1 MLISFLQD
9 VIIIQLIKVV
19 LVVPLLSIIVKKPME
34 NDQVYGQGHS
44 SHEMDDK
51 LISYPP
57 RGKELRKV
65 RSMNALGNKLRY
77 LLVEFT
83 IFTLFLFLLMIACY
97 GNRGSKRCQLSQIY
111 LSSFQ
116 SNFLAC
122 VVFHRTNFVW
132 TKDHDIL
139 FCRELLVTE
148 PYVHK
153 VGSIERAKAGE
164 QIASNL
170 NSIQAPKFRV
180 TTRSVRDR
188 YTHLTTRKAEQL
200 REEEKASGIEATP
213 TELDM
218 LLEEIFEKENAAKAE
233 IESALDTKKRKAEQD
248 KASADSIRRLAM
260 ERTDVSD

>member
-1 MLISFLQD
+1 M
-9 VIIIQLIKVV
+9 
-19 LVVPLLSIIVKKPME
+19 
-34 NDQVYGQGHS
+34 
-44 SHEMDDK
+44 
-51 LISYPP
+51 
-57 RGKELRKV
+57 
-65 RSMNALGNKLRY
+65 
-77 LLVEFT
+77 
-83 IFTLFLFLLMIACY
+83 
-97 GNRGSKRCQLSQIY
+97 
-111 LSSFQ
+111 
-116 SNFLAC
+116 AC

-153 VGSIERAKAGE
+153 VRSIERAKAWE

-200 REEEKASGIEATP
+200 REEEKASGIEVTP

-218 LLEEIFEKENAAKAE
+218 LLEEILEKENAAKAE
-233 IESALDTKKRKAEQD
+233 IESGDTKKRKAEQD

-260 ERTDVSD
+260 ERMSQTKTREGDVGETSSKKKKTRRSSHEMFEFLEKKCERDHQMKQEEISLRREEQETMTAMMKQQQQQLQNLQAMFLNQQTQQTQAMLAILEKVVKK